1 MSISTLPRERYTTSN
16 LPRKRSMLSI
26 LKSIFRVIPNMI
38 VFLLI
43 AGTIYVGHHTGWKL
57 PKFSELTGNSI
68 ATVSDWCS
76 DHLVQESK
84 CVECKT
90 DLLPKA
96 VEFGFCNE
104 HGVAECVIHH
114 PELAQVNGEIKSP
127 QYDTANAIALIAR
140 RENNS
145 VDSLH
150 SKRVQFSTIDS
161 VTKSGIE
168 VDVVNESPVTEM
180 ITTNGELVFDP
191 NRVAVLSSKVPGTVA
206 LVLKNIGDKVKN
218 GDILALIDASQ
229 VGQLKSEFLRNIVQ
243 IRLRK
248 DNVARLTPLAVTGAA
263 TQREILEAETSLQE
277 AEVAGLS
284 TRQFLANLGFT
295 LPNVSDSDDP
305 KILATKLQFL
315 GIPCEIAEKLP
326 ALARNGNLL
335 PIFAPFDGEIVSSD
349 IVLGTVVDTTK
360 PLFTVSDP
368 SKMWIMLNVRQED
381 AQYIKEGLQVRFSS
395 DNSNQKT
402 RGIISWISPSIDFK
416 SRTLKVRAEVENK
429 DGRLRDKTFGTGNI
443 VLREEPQAL
452 IVPQEAV
459 QSTADS
465 QYIFIRDKNYFQPD
479 APKIFHVRQV
489 RLGAKNGRNI
499 EILAGALPGEV
510 VVTKGSNVLLSH
522 LLRNSLGE
530 GCCAEH

>member
-1 MSISTLPRERYTTSN
+1 MTT
-16 LPRKRSMLSI
+16 I
-26 LKSIFRVIPNMI
+26 
-38 VFLLI
+38 
-43 AGTIYVGHHTGWKL
+43 
-57 PKFSELTGNSI
+57 
-68 ATVSDWCS
+68 SDWCN

-96 VEFGFCNE
+96 TAFGFCNE

-114 PELAQVNGEIKSP
+114 PELAQLNAKAKLP
-127 QYDTANAIALIAR
+127 QYNTVAAINIIAR

-150 SKRVQFSTIDS
+150 SKRVQFATTDS

-168 VDVVNESPVTEM
+168 VDVVNESPITEM

-191 NRVAVLSSKVPGTVA
+191 NRVAMLSSKVPGTVA

-229 VGQLKSEFLRNIVQ
+229 VGQLKSELLKNIVQ
-243 IRLRK
+243 IRSQK
-248 DNVARLTPLAVTGAA
+248 DNVLRLTPLAATNTVTK
-263 TQREILEAETSLQE
+263 RDLIDAETLLQE
-277 AEVAGLS
+277 AEVALLS
-284 TRQFLANLGFT
+284 TQQFLANLGFV
-295 LPNVSDSDDP
+295 LPEINDSDDP
-305 KILATKLQFL
+305 KTLVTKLKFL
-315 GIPCEIAEKLP
+315 GIPNEIVAKLP
-326 ALARNGNLL
+326 PIAQSGNLL
-335 PIFAPFDGEIVSSD
+335 PIFAPFDGEVVLSD

-368 SKMWIMLNVRQED
+368 SKMWIMLNVRQEA
-381 AQYIKEGLQVRFSS
+381 AQYIKEGLPVRFSS
-395 DNSNQKT
+395 DNGEQKT
-402 RGIISWISPSIDFK
+402 QGIISWISPSVDVK

-429 DGRLRDKTFGTGNI
+429 DGRLRDKTFGIGNI
-443 VLREEPQAL
+443 VLREEPKAL
-452 IVPQEAV
+452 VVPQEAI

-499 EILAGALPGEV
+499 EILAGALSGEV

-522 LLRNSLGE
+522 LLRSNLGE

>member
-1 MSISTLPRERYTTSN
+1 MSN
-16 LPRKRSMLSI
+16 SI
-26 LKSIFRVIPNMI
+26 EQKKNQNWLKKVLHSIPNII

-57 PKFSELTGNSI
+57 PKFSALTGNSLNTI
-68 ATVSDWCS
+68 SDWCS

-96 VEFGFCNE
+96 TAFGFCNE

-114 PELAQVNGEIKSP
+114 PELAQLNTEAKLP
-127 QYDTANAIALIAR
+127 RYNTAAAINVIAR
-140 RENNS
+140 RGNNP
-145 VDSLH
+145 VDTLH
-150 SKRVQFSTIDS
+150 SKRVQFATTDS
-161 VTKSGIE
+161 VTKSGIN
-168 VDVVNESPVTEM
+168 VDVVNESPIAEM
-180 ITTNGELVFDP
+180 ITTNGELIFDP
-191 NRVAVLSSKVPGTVA
+191 NHVALLSSKVPGTVA
-206 LVLKNIGDKVKN
+206 VVLKNIGDKVKN

-243 IRLRK
+243 IRSQK
-248 DNVARLTPLAVTGAA
+248 DNVKRLRPLTATNAI
-263 TQREILEAETSLQE
+263 TQRELIDAETSLQE
-277 AEVAGLS
+277 AEVTLLS
-284 TRQFLANLGFT
+284 TQQFLANLGFV
-295 LPNVSDSDDP
+295 LPEVADDDDP
-305 KILATKLQFL
+305 TILATKLKFL
-315 GIPCEIAEKLP
+315 GIPNEIVKKLP
-326 ALARNGNLL
+326 PLAQSGNLL
-335 PIFAPFDGEIVSSD
+335 PIFAPFDGEVVSSD

-381 AQYIKEGLQVRFSS
+381 AQYIKEGLPVRFAS
-395 DNSNQKT
+395 DNSEQKT
-402 RGIISWISPSIDFK
+402 NGIISWISPSVDVK

-429 DGRLRDKTFGTGNI
+429 DGRLRDKTFGIGNI
-443 VLREEPQAL
+443 VLREEPNAL
-452 IVPQEAV
+452 VVPQEAI
-459 QSTADS
+459 QSTTDA
-465 QYIFIRDKNYFQPD
+465 QYIFIRDKNYFKPD

-489 RLGAKNGRNI
+489 RLGAKKGRNI

-522 LLRNSLGE
+522 LLRSNLGE

>member
-1 MSISTLPRERYTTSN
+1 M
-16 LPRKRSMLSI
+16 
-26 LKSIFRVIPNMI
+26 KSIFHALPNII

-57 PKFSELTGNSI
+57 PKFSEMTGNSI
-68 ATVSDWCS
+68 TTISDWCS

-96 VEFGFCNE
+96 TEFGFCNE

-114 PELAQVNGEIKSP
+114 PELAQINNDNNETKLP
-127 QYDTANAIALIAR
+127 RYDTAGAIKLITR
-140 RENNS
+140 RENNPI
-145 VDSLH
+145 DSLH

-161 VTKSGIE
+161 VTKSGIN
-168 VDVVNESPVTEM
+168 VDLVSESPVTEM
-180 ITTNGELVFDP
+180 ITTNSELIFDP
-191 NRVAVLSSKVPGTVA
+191 NHVALLSSKVSGTVA
-206 LVLKNIGDKVKN
+206 VVLKNIGDQVKN

-229 VGQLKSEFLRNIVQ
+229 VGQLKSEFLKNIVQ
-243 IRLRK
+243 IKLQK
-248 DNVARLTPLAVTGAA
+248 DNVARLTPLAATGAV
-263 TQREILEAETSLQE
+263 TKREILEAETSLQE
-277 AEVAGLS
+277 AEVALLS
-284 TRQFLANLGFT
+284 TQQFLANLGFT
-295 LPNVSDSDDP
+295 LPEVKDSDDP

-315 GIPCEIAEKLP
+315 GIPNEIVEKLP
-326 ALARNGNLL
+326 PLARSGNLL

-368 SKMWIMLNVRQED
+368 SKLWIMLNVRQED
-381 AQYIKEGLQVRFSS
+381 APYIKKGLPVRFVS
-395 DNSNQKT
+395 DNSNQKIN
-402 RGIISWISPSIDFK
+402 GVISWISPSVDVK

-429 DGRLRDKTFGTGNI
+429 DGRLRDKTFGAGNI
-443 VLREEPQAL
+443 VLREEPNAL
-452 IVPQEAV
+452 VVPKEAI

-465 QYIFIRDKNYFQPD
+465 QYIFIRDKNYFKPD

-489 RLGAKNGRNI
+489 RLGAKNGNKV
-499 EILAGALPGEV
+499 EILAGALSGEV

-522 LLRNSLGE
+522 LLRSNLGE